1 MVPQN
6 ERKIEMTTPVEAKP
20 PPLFESLTEL
30 RVRQGDARG
39 AKHRVLYLAGM
50 LLIGG
55 VVFGAL
61 YLAILFLE

>member
-39 AKHRVLYLAGM
+39 R
-50 LLIGG
+50 
-55 VVFGAL
+55 AL